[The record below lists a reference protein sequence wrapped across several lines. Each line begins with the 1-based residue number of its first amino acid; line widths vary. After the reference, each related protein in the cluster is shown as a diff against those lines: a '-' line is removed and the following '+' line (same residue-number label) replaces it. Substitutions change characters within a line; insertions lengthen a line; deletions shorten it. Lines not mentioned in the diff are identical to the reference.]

1 MDTEYS
7 QKKNVRKGLFFLFC
21 LVGFSILVLRIT
33 KTNEIQFL
41 KESGESVICANKVI
55 DQGYDNT
62 PVLFDMSE
70 DGTLTDVTPQSKG
83 QVLGTD
89 CSKALNNFAGSSACV
104 LKDSAEQ
111 ASVQGWVSTN
121 ASVDIV
127 KITVPVRLLSGIYS
141 VKDSNREL
149 TYENPIYKP
158 AGEIFDE
165 KQILVNTTPG
175 EGNAEIKRKIID
187 TSIKQ
192 DPYSTKYSIETS
204 GKDGDGEVV
213 IDEYADNDCGSKC
226 NNFANNNPDKSNKAG
241 KYLRQINYNYP
252 NQQSNESEQNVI
264 AISGECQKIE
274 KAELDDPSYK
284 ECWNPWHVITGTLG
298 SIFPSSDWTN
308 CEPESEG
315 CINSEDIVIKM
326 SPMFNDTNSFTTTRN
341 KTAEAPVSSKDY
353 KPVYVMTPCSAKV
366 AGKLVDVKCAWDMSY
381 LFDERKVSE
390 FDDVAGKQE
399 TPTHDEYV
407 KLLSGESSTRQ
418 DLLLPM

>member
-33 KTNEIQFL
+33 KTNGIQFL

-104 LKDSAEQ
+104 LKDSAGQ

-149 TYENPIYKP
+149 TYENPVYKP
-158 AGEIFDE
+158 AGEQFNE
-165 KQILVNTTPG
+165 KQILIKSTPG
-175 EGNAEIKRKIID
+175 EGNKEVKTRIIEG
-187 TSIKQ
+187 TIKQ
-192 DPYSTKYSIETS
+192 DPFSTKYSLETS
-204 GKDGDGEVV
+204 GNDGDGEVV
-213 IDEYADNDCGSKC
+213 VDKYADNDCGRKC
-226 NNFANNNPDKSNKAG
+226 NNFANNNPA
-241 KYLRQINYNYP
+241 
-252 NQQSNESEQNVI
+252 QSNEVGKWFKSINYDTPGQEDKEKNQNVI
-264 AISGECQKIE
+264 AIGGECE
-274 KAELDDPSYK
+274 KLERANIDDPSYK
-284 ECWNPWHVITGTLG
+284 ECTKIWQAIIGTLG

-308 CEPESEG
+308 CDPESEG
-315 CINSEDIVIKM
+315 CINSENIVIKM

-341 KTAEAPVSSKDY
+341 KVAMNPVSARSY
-353 KPVYVMTPCSAKV
+353 KSVYVMTPCTANIAKKSV
-366 AGKLVDVKCAWDMSY
+366 KVKCAWDMSY
-381 LFDERKVSE
+381 LFDERKIAE
-390 FDDVAGKQE
+390 FDDVGGSN
-399 TPTHDEYV
+399 TPTQEEYIIFIQ
-407 KLLSGESSTRQ
+407 KESATRT
-418 DLLLPM
+418 DPLFSM